1 MTTNPQ
7 AKKYLENQ
15 VATASPEQLVIM
27 LYDGA
32 LRFLSQG
39 REQMVAGQTLE
50 SHALLVKAQRI
61 IIELMCALNP
71 DADKTLSDNLT
82 SLYFYMYQQLI
93 RANIEKD
100 VKRVEEVTKLME
112 TLRGGW
118 REAVALVRGEHP
130 PTGTGP
136 IPPSSDSR
144 LSLQG

>member
-1 MTTNPQ
+1 MTHPQ
-7 AKKYLENQ
+7 ARKYLENQ
-15 VATASPEQLVIM
+15 VATASPEQLVIL

-39 REQMVAGQTLE
+39 REALAEGKALE
-50 SHALLVKAQRI
+50 AHGSLVKAQRI

-71 DADKTLSDNLT
+71 EADKTLSDNLT
-82 SLYFYMYQQLI
+82 SLYFYMYQQLV

-100 VKRVEEVTKLME
+100 AQRVEEVTRLMD

-118 REAVALVRGEHP
+118 REAVALVRGEHA